1 MYRSLFSRNLSLTAT
16 ENGHSKTVEVRLERI
31 ERKLAGLEI
40 FGRKLEKL
48 DALEAKLR
56 KLENLDAK
64 VERSETKLDKLLRI
78 AEGRDG

>member
-1 MYRSLFSRNLSLTAT
+1 M
-16 ENGHSKTVEVRLERI
+16 RLGRI
-31 ERKLAGLEI
+31 ERKLAGFET

-48 DALEAKLR
+48 EALEAKLE
-56 KLENLDAK
+56 KLEDLDAK